1 MTFVSTGL
9 TSNGRTNHYQIQYD
23 NSLSPADGKDRA
35 NALIGACENDFSLMQ
50 GWFGGIDLPFSYP
63 VTVQIAPGPF
73 ASASWGPPIVLKP
86 GNGSDIGLVRYL
98 LVSEVVEMFM
108 LAQNKGW
115 YGGDN
120 EGSAG
125 EGFSRFLAAQFLIA
139 NGLGVTE
146 PGFALANSWMT
157 TSREDFVNNVDA
169 GDNKIDKK
177 TGCAILFIY
186 YLNVQLGFSINE
198 LVSAASKNLSGV
210 YKNLTGDS
218 SDPFPYFKSLLDD
231 AFPGTTSI
239 PGPNPDNPYPL
250 GTLSFVMNKSTFG
263 KDEVQDIISPPQNGT
278 FPKAFWL
285 TIDGFN
291 TRVLAPSLLT
301 GPSLSGAALNFPG
314 ISITPNP
321 SGAEYEVGVLSD
333 VPQRIRLPF
342 DVKFNSSSVGGFPA
356 KNAAPLEV
364 ELDASLIIAEKT
376 YNAATLLEFTAGADP
391 YFTNVDPA
399 QHNVFYLSQDLRVFT
414 ATPALN
420 NIPLTG
426 GPLFGSDSASGA
438 YSYVQRLITYL
449 NANYNDPAG
458 ADPFSTVLPS
468 QAEAYTGDSSVTP
481 TTISTSDSKNG
492 GGFVPTVNNYNFALA
507 RVRLRG
513 ATGEQANNVKTFFRL
528 WSTQTADTDY
538 QTSSTYP
545 SHLDS
550 QGLPDW
556 PLPASDGH
564 TIPFFATGNNPNLGD
579 PNNPEYGTNGVN
591 NQTIT
596 VNMGDSCW
604 AYFGCFLN
612 IYDPT
617 NTVNGVPLQSLLTG
631 THHCIVAQIAYDDA
645 PIINANGI
653 TESPENSDK
662 LAQRNLEVTLSSN
675 PGSAD
680 THRIPQTF
688 DLRPSLPLIEGQGDL
703 TNYPDEL
710 MIDWGNTPLGST
722 ASIYWPQVNV
732 PQLLQLASRLY
743 GTHQLTAA
751 DSHTIQC
758 KVGRGITYVP
768 VPPDTGQDFAGLLT
782 VDLPMTVLRGQEFNI
797 VLRRISTRRQIII
810 LRLRAE
816 SKQEHDPRVETNK
829 PASRKTSRKRSHST
843 ESGPI
848 PEPEKPEQEI
858 SRAMRNWRYVVGTFQ
873 VKIPV
878 STEDAM
884 LWPEENTL
892 AIFKWRLQIM
902 SPTNRWYPVLQRY
915 VDYLSARVAG
925 LGGDPNQIL
934 PSPTGVPAPGQ
945 VHREFTGKVCEVIYD
960 CFGDLQGFVLCT
972 CEEDRHLFR
981 TREKAIGEIALRAL
995 RDRLLLSVYAEQKD
1009 LHTVYRIVIKG

>member
-1 MTFVSTGL
+1 MTFVTTGL
-9 TSNGRTNHYQIQYD
+9 TNNGQTAHYQIQYD

-35 NALIGACENDFSLMQ
+35 NALIDACENDFSLMK
-50 GWFGGIDLPFSYP
+50 GWFGGIDLTFSYP
-63 VTVQIAPGPF
+63 ITVQIAPGPF

-157 TSREDFVNNVDA
+157 TSREDFVNNVDP

-210 YKNLTGDS
+210 YKNLTGDL

-239 PGPNPDNPYPL
+239 PGSNPDNPYPL
-250 GTLSFVMNKSTFG
+250 GSLSFVMNKSTFG
-263 KDEVQDIISPPQNGT
+263 KDEVQDVLSPLQNGT

-291 TRVLAPSLLT
+291 TRVLAAPLLT

-314 ISITPNP
+314 ISITLNP
-321 SGAEYEVGVLSD
+321 SGAEFEFGVLAD
-333 VPQRIRLPF
+333 VPQRVRLPF
-342 DVKFNSSSVGGFPA
+342 DIKFSPSSLGGFPA
-356 KNAAPLEV
+356 KNTAPFEL
-364 ELDASLIIAEKT
+364 ELDASMIIAGKP
-376 YNAATLLEFTAGADP
+376 YSASTLLEFTAGADP

-399 QHNVFYLSQDLRVFT
+399 QHNVFYMSQDLRVFT

-420 NIPLTG
+420 NIPVAG
-426 GPLFGSDSASGA
+426 GPLFLSDSVSGA
-438 YSYVQRLITYL
+438 YSYIQQLISYL
-449 NANYNDPAG
+449 NVNYTDPTG
-458 ADPFSTVLPS
+458 VDLFSSVLPG
-468 QAEAYTGDSSVTP
+468 QTEAYTGSSSVTP
-481 TTISTSDSKNG
+481 TTVTTSDSKNG
-492 GGFVPTVNNYNFALA
+492 GGGRLTTVSNYNFALA

-513 ATGEQANNVKTFFRL
+513 GTGEQANDVRTFFRL

-538 QTSSTYP
+538 QTGSTYP

-550 QGLPDW
+550 NGLPDW
-556 PLPASDGH
+556 PLPVADGH
-564 TIPFFATGNNPNLGD
+564 TIPFFATSNNPNLSD

-591 NQTIT
+591 NRT
-596 VNMGDSCW
+596 VTVTVGDSCW

-612 IYDPT
+612 IYDPA
-617 NTVNGVPLQSLLTG
+617 NTVNGAPVQSLLTG

-688 DLRPSLPLIEGQGDL
+688 DLRPSLPLVEGQGDL
-703 TNYPDEL
+703 SNYPDEL
-710 MIDWGNTPLGST
+710 VIDWGNTPQGST

-732 PQLLQLASRLY
+732 PQLLLLASRLY

-751 DSHTIQC
+751 DNHTIHC
-758 KVGRGITYVP
+758 KVGRGVTYVP
-768 VPPDTGQDFAGLLT
+768 LPPDSGQNFAGLLT
-782 VDLPMTVLRGQEFNI
+782 VDLPKTVSKGEEFNI
-797 VLRRISTRRQIII
+797 VLQRISTRRQVII
-810 LRLRAE
+810 LRSATETKKE
-816 SKQEHDPRVETNK
+816 SSPEVEKNT

-843 ESGPI
+843 EFWPHPGT
-848 PEPEKPEQEI
+848 
-858 SRAMRNWRYVVGTFQ
+858 RN
-873 VKIPV
+873 
-878 STEDAM
+878 A
-884 LWPEENTL
+884 
-892 AIFKWRLQIM
+892 
-902 SPTNRWYPVLQRY
+902 
-915 VDYLSARVAG
+915 
-925 LGGDPNQIL
+925 
-934 PSPTGVPAPGQ
+934 
-945 VHREFTGKVCEVIYD
+945 
-960 CFGDLQGFVLCT
+960 
-972 CEEDRHLFR
+972 R
-981 TREKAIGEIALRAL
+981 TRDQPYHAQLALRGGNVPGKDPGEHRGGHAVARGKHAGHIQMAAAAHVAL
-995 RDRLLLSVYAEQKD
+995 ESVASCPPAIRRLSF
-1009 LHTVYRIVIKG
+1009 G

>member
-1 MTFVSTGL
+1 MTFVTTGL
-9 TSNGRTNHYQIQYD
+9 TNNGRTNHYQIQYD
-23 NSLSPADGKDRA
+23 DSLSMADGRDRA
-35 NALIGACENDFSLMQ
+35 NALIAACENDFDLMQ
-50 GWFGGIDLPFSYP
+50 GWFGGIDLTFSYP
-63 VTVQIAPGPF
+63 ITVQIAPGSY

-86 GNGSDIGLVRYL
+86 GNGSNIGLVRYL

-108 LAQNKGW
+108 LAQNRGW

-125 EGFSRFLAAQFLIA
+125 EGLSRFLAAQFLIA

-157 TSREDFVNNVDA
+157 TSREDFVNNVDP
-169 GDNKIDKK
+169 GDNKIDEK

-186 YLNVQLGFSINE
+186 YLNVQLGFNINE
-198 LVSAASKNLSGV
+198 ILSAGSKQLSGV

-239 PGPNPDNPYPL
+239 PGSNPDNPYPL
-250 GTLSFVMNKSTFG
+250 GTLSFVVDKSTFG
-263 KDEVQDIISPPQNGT
+263 KDEVQDVVSPPQNGT
-278 FPKAFWL
+278 FSKAFWL

-291 TRVLAPSLLT
+291 TRALAASLLT

-314 ISITPNP
+314 ISITTNP
-321 SGAEYEVGVLSD
+321 SGAEYQAGVLSD
-333 VPQRIRLPF
+333 VPQRVSLPF
-342 DVKFNSSSVGGFPA
+342 DVKFNSSSVSGFPA
-356 KNAAPLEV
+356 KNAAPLQE
-364 ELDASLIIAEKT
+364 ELDASITIVGKA
-376 YNAATLLEFTAGADP
+376 YNASTLLEFTGGADP

-399 QHNVFYLSQDLRVFT
+399 QRNVFYLSQDLRVFA
-414 ATPALN
+414 ATPALYDT
-420 NIPLTG
+420 PVTG
-426 GPLFGSDSASGA
+426 GPLFGSDSVSGA
-438 YSYVQRLITYL
+438 YSYIQQLITYL
-449 NANYNDPAG
+449 NANYSDPAG
-458 ADPFSTVLPS
+458 TDPFNTVLPG

-481 TTISTSDSKNG
+481 TTAVGIAEGQDVAI
-492 GGFVPTVNNYNFALA
+492 FNNYNFAVG

-538 QTSSTYP
+538 QTGSTYP

-550 QGLPDW
+550 RGLPDW
-556 PLPASDGH
+556 PMPASDGH
-564 TIPFFATGNNPNLGD
+564 TIPFFATGNNPNLSD
-579 PNNPEYGTNGVN
+579 PSNLEYGTNGVN

-596 VNMGDSCW
+596 INAGDSRW

-612 IYDPT
+612 IYDQA
-617 NTVNGVPLQSLLTG
+617 NTVNGAPVQSLLTG

-653 TESPENSDK
+653 TKSPENSDK
-662 LAQRNLEVTLSSN
+662 LAQRNLEVTQSAN
-675 PGSAD
+675 PGPAD

-688 DLRPSLPLIEGQGDL
+688 NLRPSLPLFEGQSDL
-703 TNYPDEL
+703 TNFPDEL
-710 MIDWGNTPLGST
+710 MIDWGNTPLGSI
-722 ASIYWPQVNV
+722 ASIYWPQVNA

-743 GTHQLTAA
+743 GTRQLTAA
-751 DSHTIQC
+751 DGHTIQC
-758 KVGRGITYVP
+758 EVGRGITYVP
-768 VPPDTGQDFAGLLT
+768 IPPDTGQDFAGLLT
-782 VDLPMTVLRGQEFNI
+782 VDLPPTVVRGEEFNI

-810 LRLRAE
+810 FRPRTESNKEYDSRLEKNER
-816 SKQEHDPRVETNK
+816 
-829 PASRKTSRKRSHST
+829 ASRRKVSTSRKRSHST

-848 PEPEKPEQEI
+848 PTPEEPEPEI
-858 SRAMRNWRYVVGTFQ
+858 SRVMSNWRYVVGTFQ

-878 STEDAM
+878 TTEDVM

-892 AIFKWRLQIM
+892 AIFKWRLQVM

-925 LGGDPNQIL
+925 LGGNPDQIM
-934 PSPTGVPAPGQ
+934 PSPTGVPAPRP
-945 VHREFTGKVCEVIYD
+945 VRRDFSGKVCEVIYD
-960 CFGDLQGFVLCT
+960 CFGDLEGFVLCT
-972 CEEDRHLFR
+972 CEENKHLFR

-995 RDRLLLSVYAEQKD
+995 RDRLLLSVYADRKD
-1009 LHTVYRIVIKG
+1009 LQTVKRIVIRA